1 MEQSWD
7 VLFDE
12 FVDACGEVG
21 VRSSEKLLTIQIS
34 KRNSKCRPNKKFAKA
49 CMGKNINLYSMVKIK
64 NSLL

>member
-21 VRSSEKLLTIQIS
+21 VRSSEKLLTIQIV
-34 KRNSKCRPNKKFAKA
+34 KFNSKCR
-49 CMGKNINLYSMVKIK
+49 
-64 NSLL
+64 